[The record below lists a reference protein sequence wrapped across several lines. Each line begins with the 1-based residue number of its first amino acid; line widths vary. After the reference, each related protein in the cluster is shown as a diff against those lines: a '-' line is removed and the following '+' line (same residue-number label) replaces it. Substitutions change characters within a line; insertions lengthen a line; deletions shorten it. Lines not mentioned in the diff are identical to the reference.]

1 MPNTLDEQLKLLDTA
16 PRLLLQAHLQPL
28 QGTRFQPTGFPNLGA
43 ATYENPK
50 NGDQML
56 LVESSQSITN
66 WLERAVF
73 KVFTRD
79 SISDD
84 LVAEVKGITY
94 LQIDCGES
102 GTTSTLL
109 EAHRLNTPY
118 LWESADSKALALQ
131 ECILKDLGVTKKRKK
146 KGDSDDSEEKDDE
159 ASGRIDMRKFYKT
172 LLKYDLNSLIHGVFL
187 EKVAGRLRVPR
198 ALSGFVE
205 ASNVK
210 PADSGG
216 TKFDHVFPAK
226 DEARGVTSKDGFTNV
241 PYPSTQFAAESI
253 TAYFNLDLNQIRGYG
268 LGTDAEQLLI
278 TLSLYKLA
286 RFRESVWDLRSNC
299 KFEVASIETTKP
311 GKDFALPAAD
321 DIAKMLPK
329 LIETVNKSNAFG
341 DDHSK
346 GVRTV
351 SWVKKKKKITVE
363 LPQGTAEPTVPEE
376 LKKSVKW
383 KKGTA
388 KKPPSLELDAKPD
401 LDLLEKLLAL
411 FPANEAAKT
420 AIRTAANDDDQDG
433 GSEKTGEKDAE

>member
-1 MPNTLDEQLKLLDTA
+1 MSLNLNVLATA
-16 PRLLLQAHLQPL
+16 PRLLLKAHLQPL
-28 QGTRFQPTGFPNLGA
+28 QGTRFQPTAFPNLGA
-43 ATYENPK
+43 ATYVNPK

-84 LVAEVKGITY
+84 LVDEIRGITY
-94 LQIDCGES
+94 VQIDCGEF

-118 LWESADSKALALQ
+118 LWESTDPKALTLQ
-131 ECILKDLGVTKKRKK
+131 ERILKDLGITKKRKK
-146 KGDSDDSEEKDDE
+146 RGDSDDSEEKDDE
-159 ASGRIDMRKFYKT
+159 ASGRIDMRQFYKT

-210 PADSGG
+210 PAEAGG

-241 PYPSTQFAAESI
+241 PYPSTQFAAEST

-268 LGTDAEQLLI
+268 LGPDAEQLLI
-278 TLSLYKLA
+278 TLALYKLA

-299 KFEVASIETTKP
+299 KFEVSSIEITRP
-311 GKDFALPAAD
+311 EKDFALPAAK
-321 DIAKMLPK
+321 DIAEMLPK
-329 LIETVNKSNAFG
+329 LISKVSGSGGFG
-341 DDHSK
+341 DDSSN

-351 SWVKKKKKITVE
+351 PWVKKKKKTTGGE
-363 LPQGTAEPTVPEE
+363 LPQGITGPTTP
-376 LKKSVKW
+376 
-383 KKGTA
+383 
-388 KKPPSLELDAKPD
+388 
-401 LDLLEKLLAL
+401 
-411 FPANEAAKT
+411 
-420 AIRTAANDDDQDG
+420 
-433 GSEKTGEKDAE
+433 

>member
-1 MPNTLDEQLKLLDTA
+1 MPNTLDEQLKLLATA
-16 PRLLLQAHLQPL
+16 PRLLLRADLRPL

-43 ATYENPK
+43 ATYQNPK

-84 LVAEVKGITY
+84 LVAEVEGITY
-94 LQIDCGES
+94 VQIDCG
-102 GTTSTLL
+102 GFGNTSTLL

-118 LWESADSKALALQ
+118 LWESADSSALALQ
-131 ECILKDLGVTKKRKK
+131 ECILTDLGITKKRKK

-159 ASGRIDMRKFYKT
+159 ASGRIDMHKFYKT

-286 RFRESVWDLRSNC
+286 RFREAVWDLRSNC
-299 KFEVASIETTKP
+299 KFEVSSIETTKP
-311 GKDFALPAAD
+311 GENFALPAAN
-321 DIAKMLPK
+321 DIAKILPN
-329 LIETVNKSNAFG
+329 LIETVNRSKAFG
-341 DDHSK
+341 EDHSK

-351 SWVKKKKKITVE
+351 TWVKKKKKITVE
-363 LPQGTAEPTVPEE
+363 LPQGTAEPTVFEE

-401 LDLLEKLLAL
+401 PEVLEKLLAL
-411 FPANEAAKT
+411 FPSNQAAQT
-420 AIRTAANDDDQDG
+420 AIRKAANDDRQDE
-433 GSEKTGEKDAE
+433 GSAQEGETEPE

>member
-1 MPNTLDEQLKLLDTA
+1 MPLKPDALAALTTA
-16 PRLLLQAHLQPL
+16 PRLLLKADLRPL

-43 ATYENPK
+43 ATYDGP
-50 NGDQML
+50 NGERML

-66 WLERAVF
+66 WLERALF

-84 LVAEVKGITY
+84 LVDEVKGISFV
-94 LQIDCGES
+94 QIDCGKA

-118 LWESADSKALALQ
+118 LWESADPKALELQ
-131 ECILKDLGVTKKRKK
+131 GRILKDLGVEKKRKK
-146 KGDSDDSEEKDDE
+146 KGESDGSEENDDE
-159 ASGRIDMRKFYKT
+159 ASGRIDMRRFYKT

-268 LGTDAEQLLI
+268 LDADAEQLLI
-278 TLSLYKLA
+278 ALSLYKLT

-299 KFEVASIETTKP
+299 KFEVGSVEITRPE
-311 GKDFALPAAD
+311 KDFALPAAQ
-321 DIAKMLPK
+321 DIAEMLPE
-329 LIETVNKSNAFG
+329 LIRKVSVSGSFG
-341 DDHSK
+341 DDSSDGK
-346 GVRTV
+346 RTV
-351 SWVKKKKKITVE
+351 SWVKVRKKFIVE
-363 LPQGTAEPTVPEE
+363 LPQDTAEPTVPEE
-376 LKKSVKW
+376 LKKLVKW

-388 KKPPSLELDAKPD
+388 KKTPSLELDEMPNSD
-401 LDLLEKLLAL
+401 RLEKLLAL
-411 FPANEAAKT
+411 FPTNQAAQD
-420 AIRTAANDDDQDG
+420 AIRKAAGGGDQDG
-433 GSEKTGEKDAE
+433 GSNQEGEKEPD

>member
-1 MPNTLDEQLKLLDTA
+1 MPNVLDEQLKLLAAA
-16 PRLLLQAHLQPL
+16 PRLLLEAHLQPL

-43 ATYENPK
+43 ATYENPR

-84 LVAEVKGITY
+84 LVDKIQGITY
-94 LQIDCGES
+94 VQIDCGEFGS
-102 GTTSTLL
+102 TSTLL

-118 LWESADSKALALQ
+118 LWESADPKAVALQ
-131 ECILKDLGVTKKRKK
+131 ERILNDIGVAKKRKK
-146 KGDSDDSEEKDDE
+146 KGDSDDTEEKDDE
-159 ASGRIDMRKFYKT
+159 ASGRIDMRRFYKA

-210 PADSGG
+210 PADAGG

-268 LGTDAEQLLI
+268 LGTDAEHLLI
-278 TLSLYKLA
+278 TLALYKLA

-299 KFEVASIETTKP
+299 KFEVASIATTKP
-311 GKDFALPAAD
+311 EKDFALPAAD
-321 DIAKMLPK
+321 DIAKTLPS
-329 LIETVNKSNAFG
+329 LIEKINGSKAFG

-351 SWVKKKKKITVE
+351 SWVKRKKKITIE
-363 LPQGTAEPTVPEE
+363 LPPDAAEPTIPDE
-376 LKKSVKW
+376 LKGSVKW
-383 KKGTA
+383 KPGTA
-388 KKPPSLELDAKPD
+388 KKSPSLELVEKPNS
-401 LDLLEKLLAL
+401 ERVEELLAL
-411 FPANEAAKT
+411 FPASETART
-420 AIRTAANDDDQDG
+420 AIREAADDDDQDG
-433 GSEKTGEKDAE
+433 GSGQ